1 MTGLVYRKLR
11 APQQDGEQ
19 FLEPPIS
26 DFPRLWEQNRRLSSQ
41 SWSIPHKSLRQMM
54 LDARLELLQLAGVP
68 RSPITG
74 GLPPVVMTG
83 HQPELFHPGVW
94 CKNFVVGELAKRVG
108 AAAIHVVMD
117 NDAAGDPAIKI
128 PDFNGRSWHQKRVAY
143 DVTVAAV
150 PHEQRFPVDRRLF
163 DTFGTRVAASIEPLV
178 SNPLVREMWPTAV
191 STADQGLP
199 IGDCI
204 VAARR
209 QLEQRCGLNLA
220 VVNMSALA
228 QTRAFASLSLQL
240 IDMAATFRRL
250 HNDVLRQY
258 REVHRI
264 RSPQQPIPDLRID
277 GDWIELPCWVWT
289 ADAPIRQPV
298 FARSGKNYFEISDQ
312 ATFAERFEGTDEG
325 TTKVLIEQWIALTD
339 RGVKLRPRA
348 ILSTL
353 FFRLLLSDWFVHGIG
368 GGKYDQITD
377 EIIQRLFGLTPPVF
391 QIATSTR
398 QLSRDHVHVDEA
410 QLRTSAK
417 LLRDLKFHAE
427 KHVPNSQTA
436 RQLVAEKRLWTT
448 GDSAATHSAKQRHDE
463 LMRINAALQPLVE
476 TKRADVQAR
485 LDQDRNRLDSC
496 RVLESREYSFCL
508 FPEHELANILR
519 LNL

>member
-191 STADQGLP
+191 STADQGLVRFDNTSRP
-199 IGDCI
+199 RNGFI
-204 VAARR
+204 V
-209 QLEQRCGLNLA
+209 GLNGA
-220 VVNMSALA
+220 TACECDGSVPPMA
-228 QTRAFASLSLQL
+228 TRGFSFA
-240 IDMAATFRRL
+240 
-250 HNDVLRQY
+250 
-258 REVHRI
+258 
-264 RSPQQPIPDLRID
+264 
-277 GDWIELPCWVWT
+277 GPCM
-289 ADAPIRQPV
+289 
-298 FARSGKNYFEISDQ
+298 
-312 ATFAERFEGTDEG
+312 
-325 TTKVLIEQWIALTD
+325 
-339 RGVKLRPRA
+339 
-348 ILSTL
+348 
-353 FFRLLLSDWFVHGIG
+353 
-368 GGKYDQITD
+368 
-377 EIIQRLFGLTPPVF
+377 
-391 QIATSTR
+391 
-398 QLSRDHVHVDEA
+398 
-410 QLRTSAK
+410 
-417 LLRDLKFHAE
+417 
-427 KHVPNSQTA
+427 
-436 RQLVAEKRLWTT
+436 KR
-448 GDSAATHSAKQRHDE
+448 SAAFPR
-463 LMRINAALQPLVE
+463 
-476 TKRADVQAR
+476 
-485 LDQDRNRLDSC
+485 C
-496 RVLESREYSFCL
+496 R
-508 FPEHELANILR
+508 
-519 LNL
+519 